1 MPWREVFLEA
11 TQLSN
16 LYDPK
21 IMTPRSMGSYG
32 TSKEEE
38 EEEEE
43 FT

>member
-11 TQLSN
+11 APLN
-16 LYDPK
+16 CL
-21 IMTPRSMGSYG
+21 MTPRSMGSYG